1 MKLVKFTTGLGLAAL
16 CLVPLRASAAPAY
29 ACSIAEI
36 FECTPVAGC
45 QRVSGQQ
52 AGLPPFVTLNVKE
65 RRLFSGLFGGEG
77 LFDPGDAYEDENVII
92 LHGRHALLTWT
103 AVVAKDTGQM
113 SMSIANLGRTY
124 AEFGTCTPQQ

>member
-1 MKLVKFTTGLGLAAL
+1 V
-16 CLVPLRASAAPAY
+16 SA
-29 ACSIAEI
+29 
-36 FECTPVAGC
+36 
-45 QRVSGQQ
+45 QQ
-52 AGLPPFVTLNVKE
+52 ANLPPFVTLNVREK
-65 RRLFSGLFGGEG
+65 RLFSGLFGGEG

-124 AEFGTCTPQQ
+124 AEFGTCAPQQ